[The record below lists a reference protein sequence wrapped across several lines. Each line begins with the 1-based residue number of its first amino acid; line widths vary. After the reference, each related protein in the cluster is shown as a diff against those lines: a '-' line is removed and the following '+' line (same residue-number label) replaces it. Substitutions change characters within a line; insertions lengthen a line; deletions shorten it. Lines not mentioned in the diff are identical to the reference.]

1 MSKYS
6 QSPKVTE
13 SGLPALSAQMK
24 RLRLKF
30 LKSVKS
36 ESLDQALETL
46 RLNLAKEKDETAR
59 LGSLAAQTWLI
70 RQRLLSIASDDVP
83 QVADCLEV
91 LEPAR
96 SKLNFVPKTPTQEQ
110 LMKSFIRFA
119 DTLSTSMGK
128 AFSWCI
134 VILMGG
140 TVYEVV
146 MAYAFNKPT
155 LWNFDFS
162 MQMYGAILM
171 MSGAYCLATEAHVRG
186 DVIYRLFNQKT
197 QAWIDLVLYFIFFF
211 PGVIAL
217 AFYGYEYAA
226 QAWKIKETSWSSP
239 AQIQIYMVK
248 SMIPAAGILLII
260 QGISEVFRS
269 ILCIKVGQWP
279 ARMVVA
285 EETEKILM
293 RTSQE
298 EDNKNAV

>member
-1 MSKYS
+1 MAPFFLFDYYKSIQYNF
-6 QSPKVTE
+6 
-13 SGLPALSAQMK
+13 
-24 RLRLKF
+24 KF
-30 LKSVKS
+30 MRSFIK
-36 ESLDQALETL
+36 
-46 RLNLAKEKDETAR
+46 LADR
-59 LGSLAAQTWLI
+59 
-70 RQRLLSIASDDVP
+70 LSI
-83 QVADCLEV
+83 
-91 LEPAR
+91 
-96 SKLNFVPKTPTQEQ
+96 
-110 LMKSFIRFA
+110 
-119 DTLSTSMGK
+119 SMGK

-186 DVIYRLFNQKT
+186 DVIYRLFNQRT

-248 SMIPAAGILLII
+248 SMIPAAGIMLII
-260 QGISEVFRS
+260 QGVSEVFRS
-269 ILCIKVGQWP
+269 VICIKTGIWP
-279 ARMVVA
+279 SRMVVA
-285 EETEKILM
+285 EETDKILM

-298 EDNKNAV
+298 EDKNNVI